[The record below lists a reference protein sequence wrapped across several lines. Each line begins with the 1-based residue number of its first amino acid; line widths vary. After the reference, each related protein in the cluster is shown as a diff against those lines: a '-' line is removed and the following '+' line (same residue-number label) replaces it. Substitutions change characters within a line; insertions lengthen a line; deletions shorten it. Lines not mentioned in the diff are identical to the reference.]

1 LPGCGVACHF
11 LAIPSAYHSRQ
22 PTFLIIMQHSP
33 DSIQYAMETAV
44 LLREPDRRID
54 TFGSTRFKFTM
65 LSEPMDAVGQ
75 VRIRQGEMEAQKPQ
89 IIRPER
95 MGEVELEG
103 FHEKAGE
110 FLDWLREQ
118 NIEPVF
124 FQYGFMFKR
133 GTVSEELVH
142 DSMDAVRDRV
152 LEDVRRTGDPMLAVM
167 EGVDDAWEVCLLKF
181 AIDMIGKSSDINT
194 FDFKRRGLL

>member
-1 LPGCGVACHF
+1 
-11 LAIPSAYHSRQ
+11 
-22 PTFLIIMQHSP
+22 
-33 DSIQYAMETAV
+33 
-44 LLREPDRRID
+44 
-54 TFGSTRFKFTM
+54 
-65 LSEPMDAVGQ
+65 MDAVGQ

-89 IIRPER
+89 IIRPDR

-118 NIEPVF
+118 NLEPVF
-124 FQYGFMFKR
+124 FQYGFIFKR

-142 DSMDAVRDRV
+142 DSMDVVRDRV
-152 LEDVRRTGDPMLAVM
+152 MNDVKKTGDPMLAVI

-181 AIDMIGKSSDINT
+181 SIDMIGKSSDINA
-194 FDFKRRGLL
+194 FDFKRKGLI

>member
-1 LPGCGVACHF
+1 
-11 LAIPSAYHSRQ
+11 
-22 PTFLIIMQHSP
+22 MQHSP
-33 DSIQYAMETAV
+33 DSIQYAMENAQ
-44 LLREPDRRID
+44 LLHEPDRRID

-89 IIRPER
+89 IIRPES

-118 NIEPVF
+118 NLEPVF

-133 GTVSEELVH
+133 GRVTEELVH
-142 DSMDAVRDRV
+142 DSIETVRDRV
-152 LEDVRRTGDPMLAVM
+152 MADVRQTGDPMLAVM
-167 EGVDDAWEVCLLKF
+167 EGVDDAWEVSLLKF
-181 AIDMIGKSSDINT
+181 AIDMIGKSSDINA
-194 FDFKRRGLL
+194 FDFKRRGLI

>member
-1 LPGCGVACHF
+1 
-11 LAIPSAYHSRQ
+11 
-22 PTFLIIMQHSP
+22 
-33 DSIQYAMETAV
+33 METAQ
-44 LLREPDRRID
+44 LLHEPDRRID

-65 LSEPMDAVGQ
+65 LSEPMDSIGQ
-75 VRIRQGEMEAQKPQ
+75 VRVRQGEMEAQKPQ
-89 IIRPER
+89 IIRPDR
-95 MGEVELEG
+95 MGEVELDG

-118 NIEPVF
+118 NMEPIF

-142 DSMDAVRDRV
+142 DSMEAVRDRV
-152 LEDVRRTGDPMLAVM
+152 LEDVRKTGYPMLAVM

-194 FDFKRRGLL
+194 FDFKRKGLL

>member
-1 LPGCGVACHF
+1 
-11 LAIPSAYHSRQ
+11 
-22 PTFLIIMQHSP
+22 MQHSP
-33 DSIQYAMETAV
+33 DSIQYAMETAQ
-44 LLREPDRRID
+44 LLHEPDRRID
-54 TFGSTRFKFTM
+54 TFGTTRFKFTM
-65 LSEPMDAVGQ
+65 LSEPMDTVGQ

-118 NIEPVF
+118 KLEPVF

-133 GTVSEELVH
+133 GRVTAELVH
-142 DSMDAVRDRV
+142 EPIEAVRERIKD
-152 LEDVRRTGDPMLAVM
+152 EVRRSGDPMLAVM

-181 AIDMIGKSSDINT
+181 AIDMIGKSSEINT

>member
-1 LPGCGVACHF
+1 
-11 LAIPSAYHSRQ
+11 
-22 PTFLIIMQHSP
+22 
-33 DSIQYAMETAV
+33 METAV

-89 IIRPER
+89 IIRPDR

-118 NIEPVF
+118 NMEPVF

-142 DSMDAVRDRV
+142 DSLEAVRDRV

-181 AIDMIGKSSDINT
+181 SIDMIGKSSEINT
-194 FDFKRRGLL
+194 FDFRRRGLL